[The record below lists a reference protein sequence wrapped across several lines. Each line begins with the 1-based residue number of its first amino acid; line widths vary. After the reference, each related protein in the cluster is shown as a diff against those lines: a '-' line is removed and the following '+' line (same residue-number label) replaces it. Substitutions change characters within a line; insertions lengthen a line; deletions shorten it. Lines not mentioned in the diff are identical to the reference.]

1 MTSSST
7 MPTVCSWE
15 TLGPHYLVKW
25 VLSLYIY
32 NIYIYIG
39 FFPLQVWRALLKEMP
54 IASVLRALG
63 KMTADK
69 VLEPGGSDL
78 ATVCERIQSEAVL
91 KKVRHTAIFLKI
103 SILPGV
109 TMF

>member
-1 MTSSST
+1 
-7 MPTVCSWE
+7 
-15 TLGPHYLVKW
+15 
-25 VLSLYIY
+25 
-32 NIYIYIG
+32 
-39 FFPLQVWRALLKEMP
+39 MP

-91 KKVRHTAIFLKI
+91 KKVRHTTIFLQRI
-103 SILPGV
+103 NSPWGYYVLVLLCCEINVL
-109 TMF
+109 TF